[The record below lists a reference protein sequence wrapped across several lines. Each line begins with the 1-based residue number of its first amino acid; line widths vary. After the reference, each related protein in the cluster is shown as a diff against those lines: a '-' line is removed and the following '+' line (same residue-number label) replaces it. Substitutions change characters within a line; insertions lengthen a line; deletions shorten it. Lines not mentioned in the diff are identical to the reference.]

1 MFAGRMACRVP
12 SETPSWGVR
21 LPPRPWVGEA
31 GAHPLPGTSS
41 LMWPGPWVSI
51 ESHRLLV
58 GLALRFTALFLLELF
73 FSDQNAGGRCAPV
86 WRQMVAC
93 DFRETQTRNTRR
105 HGRLQVEGLWAR
117 CSFTSLGVTF
127 SPALSTDQGFPGG
140 PRGKE
145 AACQCRRCKRR
156 GFNS

>member
-117 CSFTSLGVTF
+117 CSFTSLGQDSAWHMAGTQLILTERMNE
-127 SPALSTDQGFPGG
+127 SHLQQMRKSKNQ
-140 PRGKE
+140 RE
-145 AACQCRRCKRR
+145 
-156 GFNS
+156 